1 MRNVALSGR
10 AGTGKS
16 TLSEMLME
24 HYEYHQTSI
33 ADPIRKIAT
42 IAYGPFDKTKS
53 YPQESLGLS
62 TFVSGRELLQ
72 NIGASL
78 REMDSYFWM
87 RAWERSLWMGGNE
100 PWVVDDLRLDAEHEY
115 IRRLFPDTL
124 FVRLVRPDQRTDQP
138 WQQDI
143 TERGAGDLPAEL
155 VLDTSVLAEVECLRL
170 IVEAARRENA

>member
-16 TLSEMLME
+16 TLAGLLAQ
-24 HYEYHQTSI
+24 HYEYHTTSI
-33 ADPIRKIAT
+33 ATPIRTIAT
-42 IAYGPFDKTKS
+42 MSYGPFDKTKS
-53 YPQESLGLS
+53 YPMEQLGLS

-87 RAWERSLWMGGNE
+87 RAWERSLWTKGAE

-124 FVRLVRPDQRTDQP
+124 FVRLVRPDQRTDQA

-143 TERGAGDLPAEL
+143 TERGAGDLPAAL
-155 VLDTSVLAEVECLRL
+155 VLDTVALTEVECLQA
-170 IVEAARRENA
+170 IVEMARRENA

>member
-16 TLSEMLME
+16 TLARMLE
-24 HYEYHQTSI
+24 GGEGYHVTSI
-33 ADPIRKIAT
+33 AAPIRT
-42 IAYGPFDKTKS
+42 IAAMTYGPFDKTKS

-87 RAWERSLWMGGNE
+87 RAWERNLWTRGVE

-115 IRRLFPDTL
+115 IRRLFPNTL
-124 FVRLVRPDQRTDQP
+124 FVRLVRPDQRTDQR

-143 TERGAGDLPAEL
+143 TERGAGDLPAQL
-155 VLDTSVLAEVECLRL
+155 VLDTSTLTQVECLQA
-170 IVEAARRENA
+170 IVEMARRENA